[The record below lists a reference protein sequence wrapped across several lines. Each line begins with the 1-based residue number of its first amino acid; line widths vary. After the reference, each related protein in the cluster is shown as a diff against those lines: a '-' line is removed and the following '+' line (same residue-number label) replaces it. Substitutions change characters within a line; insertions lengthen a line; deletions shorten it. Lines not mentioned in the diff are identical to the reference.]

1 MPHTAKVAQTVE
13 PAAPQSRVTDT
24 VQENTSSLEH
34 AQFQARMRGMNI
46 PPNGSRA
53 SINQVVQRIEAGGQH
68 PLQKHEDFMY
78 LQRTIGNQA
87 VIRLLDSMR
96 KGGNGGIHET
106 AAAGVRGTG
115 SPLPHLDKIQH
126 AFGQH
131 DISGVQ
137 AFTGTKAAM
146 ASKTIGAEAY
156 TRGNKIA
163 FSSPSPDLHTT
174 AHEAAHV
181 LQQRAG
187 VRLNCGV
194 GKIGDNYERHADAV
208 ADRVVMGQSAA
219 GLINQPHGVHGSSP
233 MPPGSFAQRK
243 VNRYSQPRGLVK
255 PTRRLQGAINT
266 NDPDPLLRR
275 ANRMGGTKMPVP
287 ASPESF
293 PHSSQEH
300 VSTPPVAPAIQ
311 LQAMFG
317 YELQFGNW
325 KIGTLAN
332 QKVVLD
338 ESFMHK
344 GKPLKPISTDAVS
357 VTRDGSDVELI
368 TTPLP
373 LISDSMPTLDGFVT
387 DIVTAV
393 RQDATMEAVGG
404 FPGNTGGAYYVSAG
418 PNETQ
423 DLFVVGKPAS
433 DDQLKCRPQLTF
445 GAQLVDV
452 PVLMREILEKDQHM
466 TINSQTRESLA
477 KHYDPNRFE
486 HSPEGRLTSKAEGLG
501 VLIGASAGSI
511 RNQLKFSDMEKDHQV
526 AMSRISFTRLNEI
539 AGDNDLVK
547 STASAPFTPD
557 ERNETLLT
565 VQDTDARDRLAIRT
579 ALMHKLEVGNL
590 RGLEAAITG
599 YQARDFIND
608 EENRKIHQ
616 TTINNFIEMATDQNA
631 DLDSDF
637 LETGGGKFE
646 TAAREVTAGN
656 ELDATLLELRR
667 FSSEQSLTGALKQ
680 LADVALILATKTQ
693 ALTDEATANQTAPK
707 IEPIAHDLAPSFT
720 ATRAEERIDVK
731 KLIAPLLHLH
741 RSVSFRT
748 KGPGPLKAIKTQPG
762 VYEYSPYIFVGKK
775 HSDYTNYATYIAEIE
790 GVVVDHTPQ
799 PEEKWTA
806 SITLADVKIV
816 YILFPPAGE

>member
-1 MPHTAKVAQTVE
+1 
-13 PAAPQSRVTDT
+13 
-24 VQENTSSLEH
+24 
-34 AQFQARMRGMNI
+34 
-46 PPNGSRA
+46 
-53 SINQVVQRIEAGGQH
+53 
-68 PLQKHEDFMY
+68 
-78 LQRTIGNQA
+78 
-87 VIRLLDSMR
+87 
-96 KGGNGGIHET
+96 
-106 AAAGVRGTG
+106 
-115 SPLPHLDKIQH
+115 
-126 AFGQH
+126 
-131 DISGVQ
+131 
-137 AFTGTKAAM
+137 
-146 ASKTIGAEAY
+146 
-156 TRGNKIA
+156 
-163 FSSPSPDLHTT
+163 
-174 AHEAAHV
+174 
-181 LQQRAG
+181 
-187 VRLNCGV
+187 
-194 GKIGDNYERHADAV
+194 
-208 ADRVVMGQSAA
+208 
-219 GLINQPHGVHGSSP
+219 
-233 MPPGSFAQRK
+233 
-243 VNRYSQPRGLVK
+243 
-255 PTRRLQGAINT
+255 
-266 NDPDPLLRR
+266 
-275 ANRMGGTKMPVP
+275 
-287 ASPESF
+287 
-293 PHSSQEH
+293 
-300 VSTPPVAPAIQ
+300 
-311 LQAMFG
+311 
-317 YELQFGNW
+317 
-325 KIGTLAN
+325 
-332 QKVVLD
+332 
-338 ESFMHK
+338 
-344 GKPLKPISTDAVS
+344 
-357 VTRDGSDVELI
+357 
-368 TTPLP
+368 
-373 LISDSMPTLDGFVT
+373 
-387 DIVTAV
+387 
-393 RQDATMEAVGG
+393 
-404 FPGNTGGAYYVSAG
+404 
-418 PNETQ
+418 
-423 DLFVVGKPAS
+423 
-433 DDQLKCRPQLTF
+433 
-445 GAQLVDV
+445 
-452 PVLMREILEKDQHM
+452 
-466 TINSQTRESLA
+466 
-477 KHYDPNRFE
+477 
-486 HSPEGRLTSKAEGLG
+486 
-501 VLIGASAGSI
+501 
-511 RNQLKFSDMEKDHQV
+511 
-526 AMSRISFTRLNEI
+526 MSRISFTRLNEI